1 MENKIKF
8 ETPVDVESTTIR
20 YNGEDIVIKSTID
33 FGNMLRIVS
42 EVFDGS
48 FDENGIYS
56 PELTDFYIRKEII
69 ESYSN
74 VELSSNP
81 IDAYNIIYN
90 TELYN
95 LVLVHINQDQI
106 ADIFKSIDRRIG
118 YSLKIDEKAKNKK
131 IDEIISSFE
140 SLGNKFD
147 EILGGTSADFFSTA
161 IASIKENGVD
171 EEAIAKAYIDN
182 MKEE

>member
-1 MENKIKF
+1 MENKVRLVA
-8 ETPVDVESTTIR
+8 PVDVESTTIKF
-20 YNGEDIVIKSTID
+20 NGEDIIIKSTID
-33 FGNMLRIVS
+33 FGNMLRVVS

-48 FDENGIYS
+48 FDEDGVYS

-74 VELSSNP
+74 VELPINP
-81 IDAYNIIYN
+81 VDTYNIVYN
-90 TELYN
+90 TELYRSM
-95 LVLVHINQDQI
+95 LGYINQDQI

-118 YSLKIDEKAKNKK
+118 YSIKIDEKAKNKK

-140 SLGNKFD
+140 ALGSKFH
-147 EILGGTSADFFSTA
+147 EILGGANLDLLSTA
-161 IASIKENGVD
+161 ISSIKENGVN